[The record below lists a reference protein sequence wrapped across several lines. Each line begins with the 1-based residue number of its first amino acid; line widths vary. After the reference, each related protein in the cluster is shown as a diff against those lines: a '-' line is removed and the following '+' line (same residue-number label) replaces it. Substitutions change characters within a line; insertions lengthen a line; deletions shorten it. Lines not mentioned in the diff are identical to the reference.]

1 MRKQMAITKNVVA
14 LRSAYDALLNRDAG
28 IPGLGLVHGNTGH
41 GKTTAIAWLVN
52 QVHGIYVRAGATW
65 TPSAMLGVI
74 LRELGAEP
82 TQNNSAL
89 MVQRI
94 IEALAPENRL
104 LVVDEADYL
113 FSNLKMLET
122 LRDIHDVSGCP
133 VMIVGMEGIERRIVN
148 RPQFR
153 RRISQWVEFCAT
165 DFEDARTVT
174 DAVCEIEI
182 DDDLLKRAH
191 EDAAGNV
198 GLMVVGLSRIEQLAK
213 ANGWKK
219 MDLARWGHRK
229 LFVTGAPKVRSVA

>member
-14 LRSAYDALLNRDAG
+14 LRSAFDALSNRDAG

-52 QVHGIYVRAGATW
+52 QVNGVYVRANATW

-74 LRELGAEP
+74 MQELGAEAL
-82 TQNNSAL
+82 QNNSAL
-89 MVQRI
+89 MVKRI

-133 VMIVGMEGIERRIVN
+133 VIIVGMEGIERRIVN

-153 RRISQWVEFCAT
+153 RRISQWVEFRAT
-165 DFEDARTVT
+165 DLEDARTVT
-174 DAVCEIEI
+174 DTVCEVQI
-182 DDDLLKRAH
+182 DDDLLQRVH
-191 EDAAGNV
+191 EEANGNV
-198 GLMVVGLSRIEQLAK
+198 GLMVVGLSRIEQYAK
-213 ANGWKK
+213 ANGVKK
-219 MDLARWGHRK
+219 VDATKWGNRK
-229 LFVTGAPKVRSVA
+229 LFLTGGPKVRSVA